1 MLSTRFYLSIV
12 FVLATAWSAANMAV
26 AQTLANPTEADYY
39 KLTTLPI
46 PQGVVLEASA
56 LEMLPGDRLAVASRR
71 GDIYL
76 VENPLA
82 ESPDEMKFTQFAN
95 GLHEVLG
102 LAVKDDWL
110 YVTQRC
116 EVSRLKDTD
125 KDGRADLFETVSD
138 GWEINGDYHEY
149 AFGSRFDADGNLW
162 VALCLTGSFS
172 SANKYRGWCLRITPD
187 GQVIPTCSGLRSPG
201 GIFTNS
207 VGDKFYTDN

>member
-1 MLSTRFYLSIV
+1 MLSTRFNLSIV

-26 AQTLANPTEADYY
+26 AQTPANPTEADYY

-149 AFGSRFDADGNLW
+149 AFGSRFDADGNRID
-162 VALCLTGSFS
+162 LTVF
-172 SANKYRGWCLRITPD
+172 APLAEREAP
-187 GQVIPTCSGLRSPG
+187 RSPIDG
-201 GIFTNS
+201 RPMRRASLAEVQALLAEDRQRTPPAAPER
-207 VGDKFYTDN
+207 